1 MLINFTDISI
11 FTGAWCQYQR
21 YKKIPMSS
29 LKSYGNLELVFK
41 QLYDIFYEKGIS
53 EKKYFGSI
61 NINRR
66 LLVRILSDS
75 VNLAFVG
82 ISG

>member
-1 MLINFTDISI
+1 
-11 FTGAWCQYQR
+11 
-21 YKKIPMSS
+21 MSS

-66 LLVRILSDS
+66 LLVRFLSDS